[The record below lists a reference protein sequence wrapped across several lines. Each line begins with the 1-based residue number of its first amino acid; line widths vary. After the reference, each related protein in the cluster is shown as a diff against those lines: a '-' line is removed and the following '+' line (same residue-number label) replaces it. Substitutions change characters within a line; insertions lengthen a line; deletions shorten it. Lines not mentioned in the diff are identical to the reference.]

1 MCGIGGWIGET
12 PTLADP
18 QILLQALRHRGPD
31 GEGYLLDE
39 PHHAGLIHTRLA
51 VIDITDTGSQPMT
64 YDWGTPQVGR
74 YSLIYNGE
82 IYNYEEL
89 REGIDPFALNG
100 SSDTEILLHLLTRD
114 GVKVLPRLAG
124 MFAFAFFDHSSGAAL
139 LARDPFGIKPLYY
152 STESGSLKF
161 ASEVK
166 ALRTIIGSATL
177 SPASVRDTL
186 MWGSVPEPATLW
198 NGIHELPAGC
208 YLEWKAGS
216 ATVKRWHQLAFGN
229 GEAPSNP
236 VAHTRD
242 ALLESVGRHL
252 VSDVPVGFFLSGGVD
267 STAVLALA
275 RTVLGPN
282 VDIRTFSIGFD
293 DPALDESRTAR
304 RTAKH
309 FGSTHTEWMMTEEEG
324 IAEVASYLAA
334 IDQPTVD
341 GFNTWCVSKLAKRE
355 GVKVVLSGLGGDEMF
370 GGYGSFNRVPRF
382 LDLFRRL
389 GVFRPAAAAAL
400 GRSPAGSR
408 WRRLGQFLLGP
419 GTALSAFHAQRGIF
433 TEPEARELA
442 QSITGTDPG
451 PADWRAFDGTSEPL
465 DQVSMLEL
473 TRYMRNQLLRD
484 SDVFSMASGLEL
496 RVPFVDA
503 RLFESISIIPAL
515 SRLRSG
521 KALLVDAVPEIPE
534 WVRGQPKRGFRFPFE
549 DWTRD
554 GFGKLLDVADEVSPV
569 PLREWYRRWA
579 LAVVLLE
586 ANPKDSAVDVAL
598 SRA

>member
-12 PTLADP
+12 PTSADP
-18 QILLQALRHRGPD
+18 QILLRALRHRGPD

-39 PHHAGLIHTRLA
+39 PHHAAFIHTRLA

-64 YDWGTPQVGR
+64 YDRSTAEAGR

-89 REGIDPFALNG
+89 RGDIDPFALNG
-100 SSDTEILLHLLTRD
+100 SSDTEILLHLLARD

-152 STESGSLKF
+152 STKSGSLKF

-166 ALRTIIGSATL
+166 ALRTIIEPATL

-198 NGIHELPAGC
+198 DGIHELPAGC

-216 ATVKRWHQLAFGN
+216 ATVKRWHQPAFAH
-229 GEAPSNP
+229 GEAPANP
-236 VAHTRD
+236 VAHTRA

-275 RTVLGPN
+275 RAVLGPGA
-282 VDIRTFSIGFD
+282 DIRTFSIGFD
-293 DPALDESRTAR
+293 DPAYDESSIAR
-304 RTAKH
+304 RTAEH
-309 FGSTHTEWMMTEEEG
+309 FGSTHTEWMMSEQEG
-324 IAEVASYLAA
+324 MAEVAGYLAA

-370 GGYGSFNRVPRF
+370 GGYGSFSRVPRF
-382 LDLFRRL
+382 LHLFRRL

-408 WRRLGQFLLGP
+408 WQRLAEFLLGP

-433 TEPEARELA
+433 TEPEARKLA

-451 PADWRAFDGTSEPL
+451 PADWSAFDETSEPL

-503 RLFESISIIPAL
+503 RLFESISIIPAS
-515 SRLRSG
+515 SRLKSG
-521 KALLVDAVPEIPE
+521 KALLIDAVPEIPE
-534 WVRGQPKRGFRFPFE
+534 WVRVQPKRGFRFPFE

-554 GFGKLLDVADEVSPV
+554 GFGKLLDVADEVSSV

-586 ANPKDSAVDVAL
+586 ANPTNLAVDAAL
-598 SRA
+598 SQA